1 MGLMNT
7 LKVIVFV
14 AAGFAYLQHSV
25 LILIMLVGAFFGNF
39 LGRILRTRIN
49 EKIGVQVIRWVISV
63 LAIQLIVMTI
73 IKLT

>member
-1 MGLMNT
+1 
-7 LKVIVFV
+7 
-14 AAGFAYLQHSV
+14 
-25 LILIMLVGAFFGNF
+25 MLVGAFFCFF